1 MSRTVDVNDLR
12 PLEDL
17 YEEARTAVQS
27 MAPLVDNRV
36 GRDELLNHITD
47 AYAALQVLARR
58 VGAAEHGFSARG
70 IRSKRPE
77 EEDKADRDLRTIDQ
91 EAAASVSLM
100 DVLDDSDSRPSA
112 WRRRMLEEV
121 LHDLE
126 FGAGGDAVG
135 VLHKFGHSESLKT
148 LSAMI
153 AYIWH
158 KAETP
163 WEMMKRALA
172 ITRRYQ
178 RSHIKGITMTQ
189 VATLLDEKSRCA
201 AVSARERDIHNSL
214 LEAWG
219 IRAPNAADGGLKSKA
234 TREKNRLR
242 AIGNTNRKG
251 KGKKKNQS
259 NSSPRGEQM
268 DTKNKRQRKPIE
280 TKQ

>member
-1 MSRTVDVNDLR
+1 MKAGPKHLSKYADLR
-12 PLEDL
+12 PLEAL
-17 YEEARTAVQS
+17 YADARKAVQS
-27 MAPLVDNRV
+27 MEPLVEGRV
-36 GRDELLNHITD
+36 GRDELLTLITD

-70 IRSKRPE
+70 IRSKRPD
-77 EEDKADRDLRTIDQ
+77 EEDKADRDQRTIDQ
-91 EAAASVSLM
+91 EAAASVSLL
-100 DVLDDSDSRPSA
+100 DVLDDSESRPSE
-112 WRRRMLEEV
+112 WRRKMLEEV

-126 FGAGGDAVG
+126 YGSGGDAVG
-135 VLHKFGHSESLKT
+135 VLHKFGHAESLKA

-178 RSHIKGITMTQ
+178 RSTIKGITMTQ
-189 VATLLDEKSRCA
+189 VAALLDEKSRCA

-242 AIGNTNRKG
+242 AMGNSNRKG
-251 KGKKKNQS
+251 KKNQPTSPHVGAGGHEKRS
-259 NSSPRGEQM
+259 NRS
-268 DTKNKRQRKPIE
+268 NHKP
-280 TKQ
+280 K